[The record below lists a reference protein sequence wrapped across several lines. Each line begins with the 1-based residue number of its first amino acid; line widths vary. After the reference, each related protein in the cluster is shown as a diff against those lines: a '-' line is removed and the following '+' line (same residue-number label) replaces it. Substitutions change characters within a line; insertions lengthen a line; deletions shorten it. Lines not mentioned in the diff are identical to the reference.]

1 MDENSAS
8 EKRTHIFYY
17 VVILGPI
24 IETLLFQA
32 LPFSIA
38 RLLKLNIWFTLLL
51 MTSPFALLHYPNGLI
66 GIVNA
71 FLGGLI
77 YSTSFI
83 VWEKNSYKVAL
94 CIVMA
99 IHGLHN
105 LEVTGLGYGLMYVLE
120 RLN

>member
-1 MDENSAS
+1 
-8 EKRTHIFYY
+8 
-17 VVILGPI
+17 
-24 IETLLFQA
+24 
-32 LPFSIA
+32 
-38 RLLKLNIWFTLLL
+38 

-66 GIVNA
+66 GVVNA

-77 YSTSFI
+77 YSASFI

-105 LEVTGLGYGLMYVLE
+105 LELTGLSHGLIYVLG
-120 RLN
+120 LLK